1 MSSHVLRRPQS
12 LRRWQVRGLAATT
25 GIMLGLGLAELL
37 LRVFGFGTPPWSVVI
52 HPFRGRSYR
61 PDSTFVFRGEGGP
74 RQIVLN
80 SRGFRD
86 LTRTPDKPAGIFRIA
101 VLGDS
106 YVEASHVDIAD
117 RVTERLERELNQRSV
132 FGTSRVE
139 VLNFGMAG
147 YGTFNELQTLKH
159 EAWNFQPDLVLVCFF
174 SGNDLGNNCRE
185 LSQDSGRPY
194 LVWRHD
200 HFDELFPTAPRF
212 SLRESILQSSHL
224 FRLWTSV
231 WEQRRESRKRSPQR
245 QRQSPPHATSTES
258 FEVGLDTQIYSP
270 PKRPPGSRPGRS
282 LRNFCGDLTRSAG
295 PGRPRGCWW
304 CCPTESR
311 SIPIEIS
318 ANRSG
323 RRWNIPHS
331 FTRKN
336 ACGKPPNGMAT
347 QFSAWPRNC

>member
-1 MSSHVLRRPQS
+1 
-12 LRRWQVRGLAATT
+12 
-25 GIMLGLGLAELL
+25 
-37 LRVFGFGTPPWSVVI
+37 
-52 HPFRGRSYR
+52 
-61 PDSTFVFRGEGGP
+61 
-74 RQIVLN
+74 
-80 SRGFRD
+80 

-139 VLNFGMAG
+139 VLNFGVAG

-245 QRQSPPHATSTES
+245 QRQSPPHAT
-258 FEVGLDTQIYSP
+258 
-270 PKRPPGSRPGRS
+270 
-282 LRNFCGDLTRSAG
+282 
-295 PGRPRGCWW
+295 
-304 CCPTESR
+304 
-311 SIPIEIS
+311 
-318 ANRSG
+318 
-323 RRWNIPHS
+323 
-331 FTRKN
+331 
-336 ACGKPPNGMAT
+336 
-347 QFSAWPRNC
+347 